1 MRAVFGYDIVL
12 RLVPFF
18 VFFLCFGG
26 VAGRS
31 VLGRQVCVCAVV
43 TGGQAKTDPARQGG
57 DVAGQ
62 ARRAETD
69 GQKKVKHKYNTLL
82 MNTHSL

>member
-1 MRAVFGYDIVL
+1 MRAVFGCNI
-12 RLVPFF
+12 VPFF

-26 VAGRS
+26 VAGHS
-31 VLGRQVCVCAVV
+31 VLCRQVCVCAVV

-69 GQKKVKHKYNTLL
+69 GQKEQAQAQG
-82 MNTHSL
+82 SQFQII